1 MGISKGYVSEPHGH
15 CCARSLPGPKA
26 SILINHDGRACL
38 ADFGLPA
45 IASDREIFLL
55 SCLESGMIQWISPE
69 LIDPERFDLTES
81 CPTKESDCYALGM
94 VIYEVL
100 SGRTPFAPSVPV
112 FTLGK
117 ILEGQRPE
125 RPQGKE
131 GAPITDDLWETL
143 QHCWKYKP
151 DERANAKVVLQC
163 LERASLPPRPRLAW
177 RKLWRRALA
186 SR

>member
-69 LIDPERFDLTES
+69 LIDPERFDLTELPNEGVGLL
-81 CPTKESDCYALGM
+81 CPGDGDIRSSQWTDTIRPISACFYSWED
-94 VIYEVL
+94 
-100 SGRTPFAPSVPV
+100 SGRP
-112 FTLGK
+112 
-117 ILEGQRPE
+117 
-125 RPQGKE
+125 
-131 GAPITDDLWETL
+131 
-143 QHCWKYKP
+143 
-151 DERANAKVVLQC
+151 
-163 LERASLPPRPRLAW
+163 
-177 RKLWRRALA
+177 A
-186 SR
+186 SRETSRKGRGTDHRRFMGDITALLEVQTG